1 MNVVRVH
8 EIGGFKVAETSTGV
22 HNRDHASVWSFH
34 DEQVVRDRHWHPK
47 RGEVVFDVGAAFG
60 SYTLPALAAGARV
73 VAFEPADFNYEL
85 LKTNL
90 RLNPELE
97 RRCLVVRD
105 GLHSDD
111 GWFDP
116 DNSRFV
122 NDSAM
127 RGLTVSE
134 GDQWIRVRTLDSF
147 MLARPG
153 IERVDWIKMDIEG
166 AELDALQGGWHC
178 INEFKP
184 KLLIECHNQHD
195 PELQTKVVNHVLG
208 LGLGYS
214 VDAHPHGVVSHA
226 YFEVR
231 K

>member
-1 MNVVRVH
+1 MNVARVH
-8 EIGGFKVAETSTGV
+8 DIAGFKVAETSTGV

-34 DEQVVRDRHWHPK
+34 DEQVVRDRHWHP
-47 RGEVVFDVGAAFG
+47 RPGEVVLDVGAAFG
-60 SYTLPALAAGARV
+60 SYTLPALALGARV

-85 LKTNL
+85 LMTNL
-90 RLNPELE
+90 KLNPELA

-116 DNSRFV
+116 DHSIFAREPV
-122 NDSAM
+122 RDASDHD
-127 RGLTVSE
+127 TT
-134 GDQWIRVRTLDSF
+134 QWLRVRALDSF
-147 MLARPG
+147 LSERPG
-153 IERVDWIKMDIEG
+153 ITRVDWIKMDIEG
-166 AELDALQGGWHC
+166 AELAALEGAHQC
-178 INEFKP
+178 LMACRP

-195 PELQTKVVNHVLG
+195 PEMQQKVINHVLG

-214 VDAHPHGVVSHA
+214 AEAHPHGVVSHV
-226 YFEVR
+226 FLEV